1 MFVLPP
7 VQLNSIL
14 RPSSLVTKA
23 THVNPIMLVHYIVV
37 SLRHCDTMQ
46 VRRQKMKSDLMAVLL
61 FVAILYSEL
70 NFMQQLL
77 GAGSFRPFKLIAN
90 ASREITLT
98 NVHISSHKYYTVI
111 DLWSYSWPDL
121 VVFRL

>member
-14 RPSSLVTKA
+14 RLSSLVTKA

-37 SLRHCDTMQ
+37 RLPHCDTMQ
-46 VRRQKMKSDLMAVLL
+46 ARRQKMKSDLM
-61 FVAILYSEL
+61 FVAI
-70 NFMQQLL
+70 FVQRIKFHATAP
-77 GAGSFRPFKLIAN
+77 GVRSFRPLKLITN
-90 ASREITLT
+90 ASRKITLT
-98 NVHISSHKYYTVI
+98 NIQISSHKYYTVI
-111 DLWSYSWPDL
+111 ALLSYSWPDL